1 MFSAWPFI
9 TDPWFYAL
17 AVPAVLMTGLAKSGF
32 ASGFGSLAT
41 PMLALA
47 VPAPQAA
54 AVMLPLLIAMDAT
67 GLQQMWRH
75 RDRALVRQLVPWGV
89 LGIGVGTVMFGV
101 LSDRAVSGLLGALTL
116 LFLAQRLLW
125 PIRAE
130 GTPPPR
136 WAAPLCSTTSGF
148 TSFVAHAG
156 GPPLMAYVLPL
167 KLAPVVA
174 SATMA
179 VYFAVINLVKLVP
192 FGALGLLDARNLATS
207 LLLLPVAP
215 LGVWL
220 GVWLVRRIDPTW
232 FYRLAYVGMGVAGF
246 KLLYDG
252 VFGRA

>member
-192 FGALGLLDARNLATS
+192 FGALGLLDARILATS

>member
-179 VYFAVINLVKLVP
+179 VYFAVINLVKLMP
-192 FGALGLLDARNLATS
+192 FAALGLLDPRNLATS

-232 FYRLAYVGMGVAGF
+232 FYRLAYVGMGVAGS

>member
-1 MFSAWPFI
+1 MPSAWPFI
-9 TDPWFYAL
+9 TDPLFYAL
-17 AVPAVLMTGLAKSGF
+17 AVPAVLITGLAKSGF

-89 LGIGVGTVMFGV
+89 LGIALGTVLFGL
-101 LSDRAVSGLLGALTL
+101 LSDRAVSGLLGAMTL

-125 PIRAE
+125 PIGADSVE
-130 GTPPPR
+130 PR
-136 WAAPLCSTTSGF
+136 RWVGRLCGATSGF

-156 GPPLMAYVLPL
+156 GPPLLAYVLPL
-167 KLAPVVA
+167 KLAPLVA

-179 VYFAVINLVKLVP
+179 AYFSAINLVKLVP
-192 FGALGLLDARNLATS
+192 FAALGLLDARNLATS
-207 LLLLPVAP
+207 LLLLPLAP

-220 GVWLVRRIDPTW
+220 GVWLVRRTDPTW
-232 FYRLAYVGMGVAGF
+232 FYRLAYIGMGVAGV
-246 KLLYDG
+246 KLLWDG
-252 VFGRA
+252 IAG

>member
-17 AVPAVLMTGLAKSGF
+17 AVPAVLITGLAKSGF

-41 PMLALA
+41 PMLALT

-89 LGIGVGTVMFGV
+89 LGIAIGTLLFGL

-130 GTPPPR
+130 GTRPPR

-148 TSFVAHAG
+148 TSFVTHAG

-167 KLAPVVA
+167 KLTPVVA

-179 VYFAVINLVKLVP
+179 VYFAVINLVKLMP
-192 FGALGLLDARNLATS
+192 FAALGLLDTRNLATS

-220 GVWLVRRIDPTW
+220 GVWLVRRTDPTW
-232 FYRLAYVGMGVAGF
+232 FYRLAYIGMGVAGV
-246 KLLYDG
+246 KLLWDG
-252 VFGRA
+252 IAG

>member
-179 VYFAVINLVKLVP
+179 VYFAVINLVKLMP
-192 FGALGLLDARNLATS
+192 FAALGLLDPRNLATS

>member
-1 MFSAWPFI
+1 
-9 TDPWFYAL
+9 
-17 AVPAVLMTGLAKSGF
+17 
-32 ASGFGSLAT
+32 
-41 PMLALA
+41 MLALA

>member
-192 FGALGLLDARNLATS
+192 FGALGLLDARNPATS

>member
-179 VYFAVINLVKLVP
+179 VYFAVINLVKLMP
-192 FGALGLLDARNLATS
+192 FAALGLLDTRNLATS

>member
-17 AVPAVLMTGLAKSGF
+17 AVPAVLITGLAKSGF

-41 PMLALA
+41 PVLALA

-116 LFLAQRLLW
+116 LFRAQRLLW

-179 VYFAVINLVKLVP
+179 VYFAMINLVKLVP

>member
-232 FYRLAYVGMGVAGF
+232 FYRLAYVGMGVAGS

>member
-130 GTPPPR
+130 GAPPPR

-179 VYFAVINLVKLVP
+179 VYFAVINLVKLVS

>member
-17 AVPAVLMTGLAKSGF
+17 AVPAVLITGLAKSGF

-67 GLQQMWRH
+67 GLQQMWRY

-89 LGIGVGTVMFGV
+89 LGIAIGTLLFGL

-130 GTPPPR
+130 GTRPPR

-167 KLAPVVA
+167 KLAPVAA

-179 VYFAVINLVKLVP
+179 VYFAVINLVKLMP
-192 FGALGLLDARNLATS
+192 FAALGLLDARNLATS

-220 GVWLVRRIDPTW
+220 GVWLVRRTDPTW
-232 FYRLAYVGMGVAGF
+232 FYRLAYIGMGVAGV
-246 KLLYDG
+246 KLLWDG
-252 VFGRA
+252 IAG

>member
-1 MFSAWPFI
+1 MPSAWPFI

-17 AVPAVLMTGLAKSGF
+17 AVPAVLITGLAKSGF

-75 RDRALVRQLVPWGV
+75 RDRALVRRLVPFGV
-89 LGIGVGTVMFGV
+89 LGIGVGTLLFGL
-101 LSDRAVSGLLGALTL
+101 LSARAVAGLLGALTL

-167 KLAPVVA
+167 QLAPVVA

-179 VYFAVINLVKLVP
+179 VYFAVINLVKLLP
-192 FGALGLLDARNLATS
+192 YAALGLFDVRNLATS

-220 GVWLVRRIDPTW
+220 GVWLVRRTDPTW
-232 FYRLAYVGMGVAGF
+232 FYRLAYIGMGVAGV
-246 KLLYDG
+246 KLLWDG
-252 VFGRA
+252 IAG

>member
-179 VYFAVINLVKLVP
+179 VYFAMINLVKLVP

>member
-17 AVPAVLMTGLAKSGF
+17 AVPAVLITGLAKSGF

-89 LGIGVGTVMFGV
+89 LGIAIGTLLFGL

-130 GTPPPR
+130 GTRPPR

-174 SATMA
+174 SATIA
-179 VYFAVINLVKLVP
+179 VYFAVINLVKLMP
-192 FGALGLLDARNLATS
+192 FAALGLLDARNLATS

-220 GVWLVRRIDPTW
+220 GVWLVRRTDPTW
-232 FYRLAYVGMGVAGF
+232 FYRLAYIGMGVAGF
-246 KLLYDG
+246 KLLWDG
-252 VFGRA
+252 IAG

>member
-1 MFSAWPFI
+1 
-9 TDPWFYAL
+9 
-17 AVPAVLMTGLAKSGF
+17 
-32 ASGFGSLAT
+32 
-41 PMLALA
+41 
-47 VPAPQAA
+47 
-54 AVMLPLLIAMDAT
+54 MDAT

-179 VYFAVINLVKLVP
+179 VYFAVINLVKLMP
-192 FGALGLLDARNLATS
+192 FAALGLLDTRNLATS

-232 FYRLAYVGMGVAGF
+232 FYRLAYVGMGVAGS